1 MKLSRRVARF
11 NKRVTN
17 RIQGSYAWLVP
28 PWAVILHRGR
38 RSGRRY
44 RTPLFA
50 FRHGRT
56 LVVALLYGEESEW
69 LRNLHAG
76 GGHVVRA
83 GRTFSIGQPEVV
95 ATSAA
100 RSLLAR
106 LSRPARAYCRLA
118 EKLAILE
125 LEEQLPGFGRGSEQA
140 PTSNRTEEPT
150 SSRR

>member
-1 MKLSRRVARF
+1 MKLSRGVARF

-17 RIQGSYAWLVP
+17 RIQGVYAWLVP

-50 FRHGRT
+50 FRRGRT

-69 LRNLHAG
+69 LRNLRAG
-76 GGHVVRA
+76 GGHVIRA
-83 GRTFSIGQPEVV
+83 GRTFSVGPPEVV

-100 RSLLAR
+100 GSLLTG
-106 LSRPARAYCRLA
+106 LSPPARAYCRLA

-125 LEEQLPGFGRGSEQA
+125 LGERLPGFGRRS
-140 PTSNRTEEPT
+140 T
-150 SSRR
+150 